1 MGTREEAPAGAAFS
15 PHEAEIRDAVARL
28 CAPFDDAYW
37 LAKDRDGGFP
47 HDFHR
52 AFATAGWLGIC
63 IPQEHG
69 GSGLGVTEAAIMMQS
84 VAQSGA
90 GLSGASALH
99 MNIFGLNPVVK
110 FGSAEQKRRML
121 PPLVA
126 GADKACFA
134 VTEPDA
140 GLDTLNLKTRAM
152 RDGDTYVVSGQKIW
166 ISTAQVATKMLLLA
180 RTTPPDRPPDRP
192 RKRTEGLSLFYTD
205 LDRRYVEVREIEKM
219 GRKAVDSNALFID
232 GLPVPAADRIGEEGK
247 GFELILHG
255 MNPERILIAAEA
267 VGLGRA
273 ALAKTVRYANERIVF
288 GRPIGQ
294 NQAIQ
299 HPLAACWM
307 ELEAANLMLFRAAA
321 LYDAGAP
328 CAAEA
333 NAAKYLA
340 AEAAFKTCET
350 AMMSHGGMG
359 YAKEFH
365 VERYLRE
372 ALIMRIAPVT
382 PHMILCF
389 IAEKVLGLPRS
400 Y

>member
-1 MGTREEAPAGAAFS
+1 MRQTSS
-15 PHEAEIRDAVARL
+15 PHEVSIRDAITRL

-37 LAKDRDGGFP
+37 LDKDQKGGFP
-47 HDFHR
+47 EDFFQ
-52 AFATAGWLGIC
+52 AFAASGWLGIC
-63 IPQEHG
+63 IPEAYG
-69 GSGLGVTEAAIMMQS
+69 GAQLGITEAAVMMQ
-84 VAQSGA
+84 AITQSGA

-110 FGSAEQKRRML
+110 FGTAEQKARML

-126 GADKACFA
+126 GRDKACFA

-140 GLDTLNLKTRAM
+140 GLDTLKLRTRAE
-152 RDGDTYVVSGQKIW
+152 RSGDRYVVSGQKIW
-166 ISTAQVATKMLLLA
+166 ISTAQVATKVLLLA
-180 RTTPPDRPPDRP
+180 RTTPADRVA
-192 RKRTEGLSLFYTD
+192 KRTEGLSLFYTD
-205 LDRRYVEVREIEKM
+205 LDRRYVDIREIEKM
-219 GRKAVDSNALFID
+219 GRKAVDSNELFID
-232 GLPVPAADRIGEEGK
+232 GLPVPIEDRIGEEGR

-255 MNPERILIAAEA
+255 MNPERILISAEA

-273 ALAKTVRYANERIVF
+273 ALAKAVDYAERRSVF
-288 GRPIGQ
+288 GRPIGY

-307 ELEAANLMLFRAAA
+307 ELEAANLMAFKAAT
-321 LYDAGAP
+321 LYDAGDA
-328 CAAEA
+328 CGAEA

-340 AEAAFKTCET
+340 GEAAFKTCET
-350 AMMSHGGMG
+350 ALMSHGGMG
-359 YAKEFH
+359 YAREFH

-372 ALIMRIAPVT
+372 SLITRIAPVT
-382 PHMILCF
+382 PHMILNF

>member
-1 MGTREEAPAGAAFS
+1 MRQTSS
-15 PHEAEIRDAVARL
+15 PHEVSIRDAITRL

-37 LAKDRDGGFP
+37 LDKDQRGGFP
-47 HDFHR
+47 EDFFQ
-52 AFATAGWLGIC
+52 AFAASGWLGIC
-63 IPQEHG
+63 IPEAYG
-69 GSGLGVTEAAIMMQS
+69 GAQLGITEAAVMMQ
-84 VAQSGA
+84 VITQSGA

-110 FGSAEQKRRML
+110 FGTAEQKARML

-126 GADKACFA
+126 GRDKACFA

-140 GLDTLNLKTRAM
+140 GLDTLKLKTRAE
-152 RDGDTYVVSGQKIW
+152 RSGDRYIVSGQKIW
-166 ISTAQVATKMLLLA
+166 ISTAQVATKVLLLA
-180 RTTPPDRPPDRP
+180 RTTPADRVA
-192 RKRTEGLSLFYTD
+192 KRTEGLSLFYTD
-205 LDRRYVEVREIEKM
+205 LDRRYVDIREIEKM
-219 GRKAVDSNALFID
+219 GRKAVDSNELFID
-232 GLPVPAADRIGEEGK
+232 GLPVPMEDRIGEEGR

-255 MNPERILIAAEA
+255 MNPERILISAEA

-273 ALAKTVRYANERIVF
+273 ALAKAVGYAERRSVF
-288 GRPIGQ
+288 GRPIGY

-307 ELEAANLMLFRAAA
+307 ELEAANLMAFKAAA
-321 LYDAGAP
+321 LYDAGDA
-328 CAAEA
+328 CGAEA

-340 AEAAFKTCET
+340 GEAAFKTCET
-350 AMMSHGGMG
+350 ALMSHGGMG
-359 YAKEFH
+359 YAREFH

-372 ALIMRIAPVT
+372 SLITRIAPVT
-382 PHMILCF
+382 PHMILNF